1 MFLTE
6 QEILDTPRALERTC
20 RYFDERLEEHKN
32 FFARNAQKKF
42 AFFGCG
48 SSYMLAKSA
57 AAIFGAPGRG
67 LRMRIRR
74 PGLVSACRFLFPT
87 VSYACETVP

>member
-42 AFFGCG
+42 AFFW
-48 SSYMLAKSA
+48 LW
-57 AAIFGAPGRG
+57 
-67 LRMRIRR
+67 LQ
-74 PGLVSACRFLFPT
+74 L
-87 VSYACETVP
+87 YACQKRGGHFRCAARYKRGSCTGRRLSGIAQKLE

>member
-48 SSYMLAKSA
+48 SSYMLAKSG
-57 AAIFGAPGRG
+57 AAIFGVLAGT
-67 LRMRIRR
+67 
-74 PGLVSACRFLFPT
+74 SALAVLAGDYLLSRYIWC
-87 VSYACETVP
+87 YAF

>member
-32 FFARNAQKKF
+32 FFARNAQKKC
-42 AFFGCG
+42 AARYKRG
-48 SSYMLAKSA
+48 SCT
-57 AAIFGAPGRG
+57 GRRLSG
-67 LRMRIRR
+67 IAQKL
-74 PGLVSACRFLFPT
+74 
-87 VSYACETVP
+87 E

>member
-32 FFARNAQKKF
+32 FFARNAQK
-42 AFFGCG
+42 
-48 SSYMLAKSA
+48 
-57 AAIFGAPGRG
+57 
-67 LRMRIRR
+67 
-74 PGLVSACRFLFPT
+74 
-87 VSYACETVP
+87 

>member
-42 AFFGCG
+42 AF
-48 SSYMLAKSA
+48 LAV
-57 AAIFGAPGRG
+57 APVICLQKAGRPFSV
-67 LRMRIRR
+67 RCQVQA
-74 PGLVSACRFLFPT
+74 P
-87 VSYACETVP
+87 

>member
-6 QEILDTPRALERTC
+6 QEILDTPRALERTG

-48 SSYMLAKSA
+48 SSYMLKPY
-57 AAIFGAPGRG
+57 I
-67 LRMRIRR
+67 
-74 PGLVSACRFLFPT
+74 
-87 VSYACETVP
+87 

>member
-57 AAIFGAPGRG
+57 AAIFRCAARYKRGSCTGRRLSG
-67 LRMRIRR
+67 IAKKL
-74 PGLVSACRFLFPT
+74 
-87 VSYACETVP
+87 E